1 MDNRLAHTDQA
12 SFLGL
17 RALAYGALVQF
28 NWIYNR
34 PVNIEGLRRFHR
46 NLGYGLLGR
55 RVERSPLPFAR
66 DRWVVSRGPED
77 LDIADAP
84 RPRAEVS
91 AWLLE
96 RACLPLDPEYGPSWH
111 LGALALE
118 DGGTAISLVTS
129 HTIVDGL
136 GLLQA
141 ITDAANG
148 RTRNLGYPYPRSR
161 TRARAVLEDARQ
173 TIESAPELAR
183 ALWATARVARKRRKE
198 VAALLTSAPPP
209 ARVIDGDEPAVVP
222 TLTVYVDE
230 AEWDACAKS
239 AGGNSFTLFAGFAGR
254 LGVRMGRVCADGT
267 VTLMLPISERTE
279 DDTRGNA
286 LVFPTVSVDPTH
298 LASNLEEVRLKFKQ
312 TFADL
317 PEATSRF
324 LPPHEL
330 LAPLPL
336 TSMTP
341 KWVARK
347 AGMGL
352 GSAAFPIGCSNVGKM
367 DPAVNRP
374 DGSEADYFSGRLVE
388 PVISRRTV
396 EGVRDQLFLVSGRG
410 GGRVFISVNAYIAGR
425 TNSQDALREDTV
437 RTLAEFDLTGEIHG

>member
-1 MDNRLAHTDQA
+1 V

-17 RALAYGALVQF
+17 RALGYGALVQF

-55 RVERSPLPFAR
+55 RVEQSPLAFAR
-66 DRWVVSRGPED
+66 DRWVVFRGPQD
-77 LDIADAP
+77 LDIAETP
-84 RPRAEVS
+84 RPRGEVG

-111 LGALALE
+111 LAALPLE

-136 GLLQA
+136 GILQA

-148 RTRNLGYPYPRSR
+148 RTRDLGYPYPRAR

-173 TIESAPELAR
+173 TIASTPELAR
-183 ALWATARVARKRRKE
+183 ALRATARVARKQGKE
-198 VAALLTSAPPP
+198 VAASITSAPPS
-209 ARVIDGDEPAVVP
+209 ARVAGGDEPAMVP

-239 AGGNSFTLFAGFAGR
+239 AGGNTFTLFAGFAGR
-254 LGVRMGRVCADGT
+254 LGVRMGRVCPDGT
-267 VTLMLPISERTE
+267 VTLSFPISERTA

-298 LASNLEEVRLKFKQ
+298 LSSNLEEVRLKFKQ

-317 PEATSRF
+317 AEVTE
-324 LPPHEL
+324 EL

-341 KWVARK
+341 KWVARRA

-352 GSAAFPIGCSNVGKM
+352 GAAAFPIGCSNVGVL

-374 DGSEADYFSGRLVE
+374 DGSEADYASGRLIE
-388 PVISRRTV
+388 PGISRSTLERV
-396 EGVRDQLFLVSGRG
+396 GGQLFLVSGRG
-410 GGRVFISVNAYIAGR
+410 HGKLWMCINAYLAGR
-425 TNSQDALREDTV
+425 TNSLDALREDTE
-437 RTLAEFDLTGEIHG
+437 RTLAEFGLTAEIHG

>member
-1 MDNRLAHTDQA
+1 VYAVDNRLAHMDQV

-17 RALAYGALVQF
+17 RALGYGALVQF

-66 DRWVVSRGPED
+66 DRWVFSRGPED
-77 LDIADAP
+77 VDVAETP
-84 RPRAEVS
+84 RPRADLS

-96 RACLPLDPEYGPSWH
+96 RACVPIDPELGPSWH
-111 LGALALE
+111 LGALPLE

-129 HTIVDGL
+129 HTVVDGL
-136 GLLQA
+136 GILQA

-148 RTRNLGYPYPRSR
+148 RTRYLGYPYPRSR
-161 TRARAVLEDARQ
+161 TRRRAVLQDGRQ
-173 TIESAPELAR
+173 TIASTPELAR
-183 ALWATARVARKRRKE
+183 ALRATVRVARKRRKD
-198 VAALLTSAPPP
+198 VAASIASAPPSP
-209 ARVIDGDEPAVVP
+209 RVAGDDEPVVVP
-222 TLTVYVDE
+222 TLTAYVDE
-230 AEWDACAKS
+230 AEWDACAKRT
-239 AGGNSFTLFAGFAGR
+239 GGNSFTLFAGFAGR

-267 VTLMLPISERTE
+267 VTLSFPISERTE

-286 LVFPTVSVDPTH
+286 LVFPTVSVNPTH
-298 LASNLEEVRLKFKQ
+298 LSSNLEEVRLKFKQ

-317 PEATSRF
+317 AEITE
-324 LPPHEL
+324 EL

-341 KWVARK
+341 KWVARGA

-352 GSAAFPIGCSNVGKM
+352 GSAAFPIGCSNVGEM
-367 DPAVNRP
+367 DPAVKRP
-374 DGSEADYFSGRLVE
+374 DGSEADYASGRLIE
-388 PVISRRTV
+388 PGISKRTL
-396 EGVRDQLFLVSGRG
+396 ERMGGQLFLVSGRG
-410 GGRVFISVNAYIAGR
+410 HGKVFISINAYLAGR
-425 TNSQDALREDTV
+425 TNSQEALRQATS
-437 RTLAEFDLTGEIHG
+437 RTFAEFDLTAEIHG